1 MQQELIASW
10 VRKDGVPYVTV
21 EGELTAASAF
31 LLDKVLFEARSDE
44 PFSVIVC
51 LERCTFCD
59 STGLSVM
66 LRHAKATPQFM
77 VVSPSNSVVRRFLR
91 ITGAD
96 ERFEVIDSIDDA
108 ISLCAAASSEPRR

>member
-44 PFSVIVC
+44 PF
-51 LERCTFCD
+51 
-59 STGLSVM
+59 LSS
-66 LRHAKATPQFM
+66 F
-77 VVSPSNSVVRRFLR
+77 
-91 ITGAD
+91 
-96 ERFEVIDSIDDA
+96 
-108 ISLCAAASSEPRR
+108 ASSGTARSFL